1 MFTLNMTQFPTSMK
15 LSAAPASSS
24 RSRSDFRPFSERAA
38 LRPYV
43 EALRIDEKF
52 LASAVKPLLKAQ
64 DQQFRARLARGAVHS
79 EALLEASKAFQE
91 QFQQL
96 CMQAILERDRRAVKL
111 ADERGTPAL
120 EALRTLGALDP
131 PWRRWKPK
139 EEKQVVQQLAA
150 NLDETRANRE
160 YGLRSR
166 LVRVETASSY
176 ESTRLRP
183 RDLALPA
190 VEHVLSSADVARLRA
205 GETLVLD
212 PKPALL
218 PPEGYAAAMADLMRI
233 VRAGNGVTRSSNP
246 CNEGSFHGMLPLDPS
261 SADSSG
267 LSPHTCALLRQLGAL
282 PALVERY
289 GWPRPLM
296 LPAMVQLGYY
306 PGGTGAKYKPHL
318 DRWASEVNNRR
329 ELTILVYV
337 NCGWDVKKNGGA
349 LRLHPDP
356 NNPGEG
362 CVDVEP
368 LAGRIVLFESGK
380 CMHEVCESTPGND
393 RLALTL
399 WVEYADAWQEPD
411 KAMMPTLK

>member
-1 MFTLNMTQFPTSMK
+1 MTQFPTSMK

-166 LVRVETASSY
+166 LVRV
-176 ESTRLRP
+176 
-183 RDLALPA
+183 
-190 VEHVLSSADVARLRA
+190 DVSPDEGEKHHEAR
-205 GETLVLD
+205 
-212 PKPALL
+212 
-218 PPEGYAAAMADLMRI
+218 
-233 VRAGNGVTRSSNP
+233 
-246 CNEGSFHGMLPLDPS
+246 
-261 SADSSG
+261 
-267 LSPHTCALLRQLGAL
+267 
-282 PALVERY
+282 
-289 GWPRPLM
+289 
-296 LPAMVQLGYY
+296 
-306 PGGTGAKYKPHL
+306 
-318 DRWASEVNNRR
+318 RR
-329 ELTILVYV
+329 TSLQ
-337 NCGWDVKKNGGA
+337 G
-349 LRLHPDP
+349 
-356 NNPGEG
+356 
-362 CVDVEP
+362 
-368 LAGRIVLFESGK
+368 
-380 CMHEVCESTPGND
+380 
-393 RLALTL
+393 
-399 WVEYADAWQEPD
+399 
-411 KAMMPTLK
+411 